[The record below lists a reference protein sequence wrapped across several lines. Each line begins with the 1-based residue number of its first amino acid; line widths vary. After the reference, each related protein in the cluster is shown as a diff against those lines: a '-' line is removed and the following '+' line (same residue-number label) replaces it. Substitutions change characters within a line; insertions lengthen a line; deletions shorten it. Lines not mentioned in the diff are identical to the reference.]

1 MIGINLDSGLAR
13 IYRTGDFL
21 LGVASTKPGVKGGV
35 KDPKKTQILVG
46 LMGQVPVNKNK
57 VKVKNGM
64 AYTLDD
70 KRVGVMLA
78 SGDIYIN
85 HTTSETSEDRLQR
98 LVLEKK
104 VKRLEEMMSHLMK
117 K

>member
-1 MIGINLDSGLAR
+1 M
-13 IYRTGDFL
+13 
-21 LGVASTKPGVKGGV
+21 

-57 VKVKNGM
+57 VKIKNGM
-64 AYTLDD
+64 AFTLDD

-85 HTTSETSEDRLQR
+85 HTTSEISEDRL
-98 LVLEKK
+98 KD
-104 VKRLEEMMSHLMK
+104 
-117 K
+117 